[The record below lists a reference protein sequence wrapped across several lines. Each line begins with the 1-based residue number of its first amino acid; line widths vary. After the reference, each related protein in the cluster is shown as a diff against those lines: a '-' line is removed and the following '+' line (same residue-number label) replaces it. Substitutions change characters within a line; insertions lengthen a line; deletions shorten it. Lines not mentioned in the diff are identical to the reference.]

1 MEARRA
7 GEILGVLHRAY
18 FAANDWY
25 QQTMTF
31 GTVYLD
37 YKGKYCTLGWGGGGG
52 LAKVRD
58 LRSKIQEFTG
68 PKVQNPGI
76 GST

>member
-37 YKGKYCTLGWGGGGG
+37 YKGKYCTLGWGGVGSGQ
-52 LAKVRD
+52 
-58 LRSKIQEFTG
+58 STG
-68 PKVQNPGI
+68 PKVQNPRIYG
-76 GST
+76 T